1 MKNIPKFKRKTMGK
15 KAKKV
20 GLIDLMS
27 PDDQNELGYMASR
40 DHEDDIY
47 NHGSGVAD
55 KNYPKNL
62 KSYALERWKR
72 KYR

>member
-27 PDDQNELGYMASR
+27 PDDQNELGFKASR
-40 DHEDDIY
+40 DYEHDIY
-47 NHGSGVAD
+47 THGSSVAD
-55 KNYPKNL
+55 KNYTKNL
-62 KSYALERWKR
+62 KAYALERWKR